1 MSLFITKTEFG
12 VYSYFYNKYGLKPFS
27 IGTLKWFFSKQ
38 MIKKILFNLSK
49 AEWLE
54 NVGRG
59 IYKCA
64 TPEKA
69 ISGIFGSRIEEK
81 LGDSGLKYCYSGA
94 SAAEIWSDDTYIQR
108 SWEYNPYFIDV
119 LGKDLK
125 KWKKFFQKEGISFF
139 IKQPSNILGEFI
151 VLFPKKEISCAEK
164 NGKPVMQLKETIDFC
179 EKNIDTFEYVLAYL
193 ARKYN
198 KKTNASKE
206 ILEKVGEA
214 L

>member
-1 MSLFITKTEFG
+1 MSSVITKTEFE
-12 VYSYFYNKYGLKPFS
+12 VYSYFYNKYGLKPFG
-27 IGTLKWFFSKQ
+27 IDTLKWFFSKQ

-49 AEWLE
+49 AKWLE
-54 NVGRG
+54 RAGRG

-69 ISGIFGSRIEEK
+69 VGGIFESRIEEK
-81 LGDSGLKYCYSGA
+81 LKDSGLKYCYFGA

-108 SWEYNPYFIDV
+108 SWEYSPYFIEV
-119 LGKDLK
+119 LERDLGA
-125 KWKKFFQKEGISFF
+125 WKKFFQKEGISFF
-139 IKQPSNILGEFI
+139 IKRPSNILGEFT
-151 VLFPKKEISCAEK
+151 VLFPKTEITCAEK
-164 NGKPVMQLKETIDFC
+164 NGKPVMQLNETIDFC

-193 ARKYN
+193 AKKYH